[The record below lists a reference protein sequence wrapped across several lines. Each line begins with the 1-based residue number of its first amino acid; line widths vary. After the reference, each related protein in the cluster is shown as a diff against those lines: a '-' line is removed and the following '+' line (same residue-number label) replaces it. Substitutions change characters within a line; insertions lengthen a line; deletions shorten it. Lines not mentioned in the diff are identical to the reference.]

1 MYAKYVAPPRLFAGE
16 VRNKKLTFAED
27 FAMNETRTGIGID
40 THAFC
45 EGDHIVLG
53 GVRIPHDRALRAH
66 SDGDVLCHAVMDA
79 LLSAA
84 GLADIGHYFPDTD
97 PQYKDADS
105 LALLAQVRELI
116 EKQGYSVGNVSAAI
130 VAQRPRLAPY
140 IAQMKQN
147 LANVLQIC
155 EQNVGIS
162 AGTNEGLGY
171 LGRGEGI
178 TVTATVL
185 LRSDG

>member
-1 MYAKYVAPPRLFAGE
+1 
-16 VRNKKLTFAED
+16 
-27 FAMNETRTGIGID
+27 
-40 THAFC
+40 
-45 EGDHIVLG
+45 
-53 GVRIPHDRALRAH
+53 
-66 SDGDVLCHAVMDA
+66 
-79 LLSAA
+79 
-84 GLADIGHYFPDTD
+84 
-97 PQYKDADS
+97 DS

-147 LANVLQIC
+147 LANVLHIF

-185 LRSDG
+185 FRADGLKEQQCIFPPRFIALARPARRSGHRARLFQCGQDTAHTHLPPKGRRFFLYRSDIAL

>member
-1 MYAKYVAPPRLFAGE
+1 M
-16 VRNKKLTFAED
+16 
-27 FAMNETRTGIGID
+27 TGVQ
-40 THAFC
+40 TC
-45 EGDHIVLG
+45 
-53 GVRIPHDRALRAH
+53 ALP
-66 SDGDVLCHAVMDA
+66 
-79 LLSAA
+79 
-84 GLADIGHYFPDTD
+84 I
-97 PQYKDADS
+97 
-105 LALLAQVRELI
+105 LI

>member
-1 MYAKYVAPPRLFAGE
+1 M
-16 VRNKKLTFAED
+16 
-27 FAMNETRTGIGID
+27 
-40 THAFC
+40 
-45 EGDHIVLG
+45 
-53 GVRIPHDRALRAH
+53 
-66 SDGDVLCHAVMDA
+66 
-79 LLSAA
+79 
-84 GLADIGHYFPDTD
+84 
-97 PQYKDADS
+97 
-105 LALLAQVRELI
+105 
-116 EKQGYSVGNVSAAI
+116 GNVSAAI

-147 LANVLQIC
+147 LANVLHIF